1 MRFLRKSNYYQD
13 IRLFKFRST
22 FFWYL
27 FLLLALVL
35 MPLVLDTYNISI
47 LNFIAIYSVATIGL
61 MLLTGYTGQV
71 SLGHAAFF
79 AIGSYTSAILTLKG
93 VPFILA
99 LPIAGIFSGILGI
112 AVGFP
117 ALRLSGLYL
126 AIATMGFGFIVEE
139 ILSRWES
146 LTRGNLGI
154 LVKKAA
160 IGPLVFNSEE
170 KFYYLALLIL
180 VITILLA
187 RNILRST
194 TGRAMIAI
202 RDSEIAAQTMGISLA
217 RYKTMA
223 FAISAFFTGI
233 AGSLYAHKI
242 AFINPE
248 SYTIVVSIEFIV
260 MIIIGGLGSIHGA
273 IFGTAFVIML
283 PQIIIMVKD
292 YLPVYLQEQTGLQ
305 PAVYGLMVILFILFE
320 PLGLYGRWRKVK
332 FYFEMF
338 PLYKKETFKK
348 EKRYYKSE
356 RH

>member
-27 FLLLALVL
+27 LLLLALAL
-35 MPLVLDTYNISI
+35 MPLALDTYNISI
-47 LNFIAIYSVATIGL
+47 LNFIAIYSVAAIGL

-99 LPIAGIFSGILGI
+99 LPMAGVFSGIIGI

-154 LVKKAA
+154 LVKKAS
-160 IGPLVFNSEE
+160 IGPLIFNSEE
-170 KFYYLALLIL
+170 KFFYLALLIL
-180 VITILLA
+180 IITILLA

-248 SYTIVVSIEFIV
+248 SYTIVLSIEFII

-356 RH
+356 RR